1 MKETI
6 ACCSRKVI
14 PSLCSALL
22 RYIWSVGPGF
32 CTRCKSNIDILEVA
46 QWRAMQTAVAL
57 EQMVHKETLRK
68 IDLLSLEK
76 KDLGEIS

>member
-1 MKETI
+1 
-6 ACCSRKVI
+6 
-14 PSLCSALL
+14 
-22 RYIWSVGPGF
+22 
-32 CTRCKSNIDILEVA
+32 
-46 QWRAMQTAVAL
+46 MQTAVAL